1 MSHVHDIIDTDSHF
15 IIDPITRTITT
26 ESDKLVVTQYD
37 HNSERFKFKIPLT
50 VEGHDMSLCD
60 RVEVHFTNI
69 TRNKKEENS
78 DVYIVTDLEKV
89 DDFCFF
95 SWLISRSATQ
105 LVGTLKFSVTFKCR
119 TKNGNVT
126 YEWGTSVYDDVK
138 IIAKLENTE
147 NVVDAYPDLYEQL
160 KKDIPT
166 KVSEFENDSG
176 YITSEDIPEVPEQVQ
191 SDWNQTDNTKKDFIK
206 NKPSIPEQAQSDWN
220 QTDNTKKDFIKNKP
234 TKLSAFEND
243 LDIITPEVML
253 TIMDEA
259 QLVQP
264 IADVDNS
271 VLVTDDDKILIL

>member
-1 MSHVHDIIDTDSHF
+1 MSHDRNIIDTDSHF

-37 HNSERFKFKIPLT
+37 HNSERFMFEIPLM

-78 DVYIVTDLEKV
+78 DVYIITDLEKV
-89 DDFCFF
+89 DDFCCF

-105 LVGTLKFSVTFKCR
+105 LVGTLKFSVTFKCLDE
-119 TKNGNVT
+119 NGNVT
-126 YEWGTSVYDDVK
+126 YEWGTSVYDDIK

-147 NVVDAYPDLYEQL
+147 NVVDAHPDLYEQL

-166 KVSEFENDSG
+166 K
-176 YITSEDIPEVPEQVQ
+176 
-191 SDWNQTDNTKKDFIK
+191 
-206 NKPSIPEQAQSDWN
+206 
-220 QTDNTKKDFIKNKP
+220 
-234 TKLSAFEND
+234 LSAFEND
-243 LDIITPEVML
+243 LDTITSDVML

-259 QLVQP
+259 QFAQP
-264 IADVDNS
+264 IADDDNS
-271 VLVTDDDKILIL
+271 VLVTDDDEILIL